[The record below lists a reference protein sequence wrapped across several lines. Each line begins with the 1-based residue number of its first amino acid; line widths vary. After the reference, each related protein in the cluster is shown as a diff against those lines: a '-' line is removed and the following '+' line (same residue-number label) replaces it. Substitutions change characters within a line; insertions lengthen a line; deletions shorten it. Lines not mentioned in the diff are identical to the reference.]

1 MVKNKT
7 ANYGRFFSL
16 FCKWKI
22 SLIHIRATPQ
32 VRKQSAILNTGKLQ
46 NDKKSLTH
54 HSQILSIKFHK
65 VPANK
70 STKSSTVRY
79 FLWNK

>member
-7 ANYGRFFSL
+7 ANYGRFFFH

-22 SLIHIRATPQ
+22 SLIQIRATPQ
-32 VRKQSAILNTGKLQ
+32 VKKASAILNTGKLQ

-54 HSQILSIKFHK
+54 PIRILSIKFHT
-65 VPANK
+65 VPANNN
-70 STKSSTVRY
+70 TKSSTERY
-79 FLWNK
+79 LL